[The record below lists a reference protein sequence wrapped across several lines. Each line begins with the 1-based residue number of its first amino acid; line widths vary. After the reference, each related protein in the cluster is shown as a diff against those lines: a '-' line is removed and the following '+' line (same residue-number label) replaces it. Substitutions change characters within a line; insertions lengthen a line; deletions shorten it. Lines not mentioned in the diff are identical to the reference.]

1 MIKLLKLNWQKQSF
15 FNLVIAVICVIVLIF
30 PIIKILSLLFNIST
44 ISILINSANEVRDYV
59 SFRLANFIIEGHN
72 PYTEEFLDETN
83 VPFMI
88 LYTGL
93 FPLTVAIF
101 CKITGSTVLLGY
113 YCVNILIYAGT
124 VFNLW
129 LILNDYFDKYR
140 VIAIVCIGI
149 CSASFFSLFGLP
161 IFNFH
166 TDTIGIYIST
176 LIFVVIFKN
185 DKLTLLLALLT
196 VSLIFTKQIMVVMV
210 LPIFIYY
217 LIINKKL
224 AIKFVIQCTAIGL
237 ITFTIF
243 QLLFPL
249 YWSETIYAQ
258 FMVSKNY
265 GDFYQAKENIKDF
278 YRRYKYLVMVFGV
291 GIISEIFWLRKL
303 HPHVSNLLF
312 FLKEAV
318 IKEKFIVYLLINIA
332 IGTLSLCYFAKCGG
346 DGYKYCQD
354 LLAPSCCLIAFIS
367 FCKYLR
373 QWGNLYK
380 IKFCGTV
387 ILLVLCLASGKTY
400 NKFSNTQYSQEDIIA
415 YQKLDEIISVYSN
428 QKIYLGMNSTQYM
441 LRRDLWEPE
450 NIWFNDGQIEY
461 FTNGSYQ
468 EGSFIHNFFN
478 GDKLKKTGEKYK
490 KQINDMVA
498 KKDFAVITT
507 CIDNIIE
514 RKNLET
520 NYIKDSVYKIKTD
533 TNGIFEVTLW
543 LPKE

>member
-312 FLKEAV
+312 FFK
-318 IKEKFIVYLLINIA
+318 
-332 IGTLSLCYFAKCGG
+332 
-346 DGYKYCQD
+346 
-354 LLAPSCCLIAFIS
+354 
-367 FCKYLR
+367 
-373 QWGNLYK
+373 
-380 IKFCGTV
+380 
-387 ILLVLCLASGKTY
+387 
-400 NKFSNTQYSQEDIIA
+400 
-415 YQKLDEIISVYSN
+415 
-428 QKIYLGMNSTQYM
+428 
-441 LRRDLWEPE
+441 
-450 NIWFNDGQIEY
+450 
-461 FTNGSYQ
+461 GS
-468 EGSFIHNFFN
+468 SH
-478 GDKLKKTGEKYK
+478 
-490 KQINDMVA
+490 
-498 KKDFAVITT
+498 
-507 CIDNIIE
+507 
-514 RKNLET
+514 
-520 NYIKDSVYKIKTD
+520 
-533 TNGIFEVTLW
+533 
-543 LPKE
+543 

>member
-1 MIKLLKLNWQKQSF
+1 MIKEIHLLEQIQKITSIS
-15 FNLVIAVICVIVLIF
+15 LCIISLIVLLE
-30 PIIKILSLLFNIST
+30 PLIKIISLVFNIFSVSEL
-44 ISILINSANEVRDYV
+44 ISATNEVRDYV
-59 SFRLANFIIEGHN
+59 SFRLVNFIIEGTN
-72 PYTEEFLDETN
+72 PYAKEFLEKTN
-83 VPFMI
+83 VPFML

-93 FPLTVAIF
+93 YPLTVALF
-101 CKITGSTVLLGY
+101 CKITGSTVLIGY

-129 LILNDYFDKYR
+129 LILKDYFDKYR

-149 CSASFFSLFGLP
+149 CSATFFSLFGLP

-176 LIFVVIFKN
+176 LIFVVMFKN

-196 VSLIFTKQIMVVMV
+196 VSLIFTKQIMVIMV
-210 LPIFIYY
+210 LPIFLYY

-224 AIKFVIQCTAIGL
+224 AIKFVIQCTAVGL

-243 QLLFPL
+243 QFLFPL

-258 FMVSKNY
+258 FMVSQNY
-265 GDFYQAKENIKDF
+265 GDFFQAKENIKDF
-278 YRRYKYLVMVFGV
+278 YRRYKYLVIVFGV
-291 GIISEIFWLRKL
+291 GLISEIFWLRKL

-354 LLAPSCCLIAFIS
+354 LLSPSCCLIAFIS
-367 FCKYLR
+367 LAKYLG
-373 QWGNLYK
+373 QWGNPYN

-415 YQKLDEIISVYSN
+415 YQKLYEKISVYGN

-441 LRRDLWEPE
+441 LKRDLWEPE
-450 NIWFNDGQIEY
+450 NILFNDGQIEY

-468 EGSFIHNFFN
+468 EGSFIHNLFN

-498 KKDFAVITT
+498 KKEFAVITT

-520 NYIKDSVYKIKTD
+520 NYIKDSVYNIKTD